1 MPASQNPIHFSVI
14 CYASKSDA
22 AIAES
27 LASIQNQTVGFQRI
41 QLILTGARLSETEQA
56 VYTQYQQ
63 AHPNQVLLLSEPY
76 ETAAQAFNAA
86 LPKAVGGFVY
96 FMETTDCISK
106 TLFAKCLEA
115 GRGTR
120 SNLFLFP
127 AVLKKPGSPL
137 AQLHTLCRQ
146 YPKTEGLVDLD
157 FDYHQIPVGVKNV
170 IFPRQFLTG
179 AVFQES
185 LRYYSLQ
192 DFTLRILMDH
202 AKDLFL
208 VHGQCTYAV
217 PMEDDIGNLDAFYKE
232 WYFDTITAFCAPLLK
247 DARQKFGII
256 PAFLQ
261 FAALYYTQW
270 PFLCNM
276 NLRNKN
282 ILLGDDL
289 EAYKADLLALYQDI
303 DDEIIVNTKKVRAN
317 KISTSL
323 AKVLLELKHKEEPDA
338 THYVYMKN
346 NVVAAYEEA
355 ALETLRDEFLYI
367 HNFECLDGR
376 YELDVAFNDVL
387 DPSRYTIYAEMN
399 QKQYPLQPN
408 TWYSLTKFFGVAA
421 HKRHT
426 FHVSIPLRENAS
438 RQTLVFYLVFDKK
451 VKIALRLA
459 FPASHARLAKSP
471 RYSYWYHDHYL
482 TYCKRNT
489 IVTIPAKK
497 RFLIKRELLYCI
509 NAIAVKKKE
518 GLKLSWIRLCYWITR
533 PWYQK
538 QRIWLA
544 FDKLFKA
551 GDNGEYFYRYA
562 SEQKYDGIRK
572 YYVINDQSVD
582 QKRLLSLGYHP
593 LKTGS
598 LKHYLTF
605 LNADIVFS
613 THASVFYHNFGPMG
627 QYLRGLVKFENV
639 TLQHGLTV
647 QKLALSMNRVHDNLK
662 RYYCASR
669 YEIENLSRPI
679 YGYSDCPEKT
689 LKLTGV
695 ARYDGLT
702 NRDHKEILI
711 TPTWR
716 MGLVLPRESND
727 APPPYNPAFRS
738 SSYYRVYNQLIND
751 PTLIEA
757 AKKYGYRITY
767 LVHPTVS
774 IQIDDFDRN
783 DYVQIVAATADTNY
797 EKVLSEASLM
807 VTDYSGVQFDF
818 AYMRKPV
825 VYYHHTDIPPHYEE
839 GCFYYDTMA
848 FGEICKNHDE
858 MVKTLISYMEANCA
872 IKPQFKAR
880 IDDFFAY
887 DDHNNCER
895 IYQDALAFQQE
906 IDARK
911 KQK

>member
-1 MPASQNPIHFSVI
+1 MSALQTPIYFSVI

-22 AIAES
+22 TVAKS
-27 LASIQNQTVGFQRI
+27 LLTIKNQTIGLKHI
-41 QLILTGARLSETEQA
+41 QVILTGSHLSETEKEIFD
-56 VYTQYQQ
+56 QYCSKF
-63 AHPNQVLLLSEPY
+63 PENFCLLPEPY

-86 LPKAVGGFVY
+86 LPKAVGDFVY
-96 FMETTDCISK
+96 FLQATDCISND
-106 TLFAKCLEA
+106 LFAKCLGA
-115 GRGTR
+115 
-120 SNLFLFP
+120 N
-127 AVLKKPGSPL
+127 KKNPL
-137 AQLHTLCRQ
+137 NIFFFTAYFRKSIHQALQRHTLCRQ
-146 YPKTEGLVDLD
+146 YPKAEGPVNLE
-157 FDYHQIPVGVKNV
+157 FNYHCIPVGIQNV
-170 IFPRQFLTG
+170 IFPRKFLSG
-179 AVFQES
+179 AAFKEA
-185 LRYYSLQ
+185 LRYYALQ
-192 DFTLRILMDH
+192 EFTLRILTDH
-202 AKDLFL
+202 IKSLYY
-208 VHGQCTYAV
+208 VHGSCEYSV
-217 PMEDDIGNLDAFYKE
+217 PMEDNIGNLNAFYKD
-232 WYFDTITAFCAPLLK
+232 WYFDTIETFCVPLLEIAK
-247 DARQKFGII
+247 NKYGTI

-261 FAALYYTQW
+261 FAAFYYTQW

-282 ILLGDDL
+282 ILLNADF
-289 EAYKADLLALYQDI
+289 EKYKAELVSLYQNI
-303 DDEIIVNTKKVRAN
+303 SDEIIVNTQKIRAN
-317 KISTSL
+317 KIGTSL
-323 AKVLLELKHKEEPDA
+323 SKVLLQLKHHKDA
-338 THYVYMKN
+338 DAIHYIHTKN
-346 NVVAAYEEA
+346 NVIVAYDEA
-355 ALETLRDEFLYI
+355 ALETIRDEFLYI
-367 HNFECLDGR
+367 HNFECINDC
-376 YELDVAFNDVL
+376 YEIDVAFNDIL

-399 QKQYPLQPN
+399 CIQYPLQSC
-408 TWYSLTKFFGVAA
+408 TWYALTKFFGVAT

-426 FHVSIPLRENAS
+426 FHVSIPLQS
-438 RQTLVFYLVFDKK
+438 TSPRQTLSFYLIFDNKAK
-451 VKIALRLA
+451 VPLRLA

-482 TYCKRNT
+482 TYCKQN
-489 IVTIPAKK
+489 IIITIPAKK

-509 NAIAVKKKE
+509 NAIALKKRE

-533 PWYQK
+533 PWYQRQK
-538 QRIWLA
+538 IWLA

-562 SEQKYDGIRK
+562 SEQKDDGIRK
-572 YYVINDQSVD
+572 YYVINDKSVD
-582 QKRLLSLGYHP
+582 QKRLHSLGYHP

-613 THASVFYHNFGPMG
+613 THASVFYHNFGLMG

-679 YGYSDCPEKT
+679 YGYSSHPDQF

-702 NRDHKEILI
+702 NNDQKEILI

-727 APPPYNPAFRS
+727 APPPYNPAFKS
-738 SSYYRVYNQLIND
+738 SSYYHVYNQLIND
-751 PTLIEA
+751 PVLINA
-757 AKKYGYRITY
+757 AKEYGYRITY

-774 IQIDDFDRN
+774 IQIGDFETN
-783 DYVQIVAATADTNY
+783 DYVHIVPATADTNY

-848 FGEICKNHDE
+848 FGEICTSHEEMIATLLDYMKNAC
-858 MVKTLISYMEANCA
+858 T

-887 DDHNNCER
+887 DDHNNCAR
-895 IYQDALAFQQE
+895 IYQDALAFQNE

-911 KQK
+911 QQK